1 MMTRRITDLAR
12 SLRRAGV
19 PVSAAEAA
27 DAARALRRVGL
38 STREDVRLALRAA
51 LVKEHRF
58 FPLFEERFS
67 AFFSWTLPGGESGR
81 RKRRSRPGS
90 GEQGGATGSGGASG
104 ERARPRPSPPQ
115 EPGEGRPGGKPIPDT
130 DREREEC
137 RRRRRRRAEA
147 VVAAVLREGE
157 TVREDTE
164 RRAAGKPDPNLRRVD
179 LRAPRPPD
187 ETRRLEQE
195 VENLARRLVSRE
207 SLRRRKAGHG
217 RPDLRRTLDAAS
229 RTGGVPFRIV
239 RRRRAVTR
247 WKLLVLCD
255 VSGSMHQAAGLFL
268 GLAHALQGLFSRTR
282 TLIFVDRPVDA
293 TPLFDRLPVREAL
306 AEVLKLPGLN
316 PKGLSDYGSV
326 FYRFLE
332 TGRPTLDRDTVMV
345 ILGDARSNRF
355 DPQAWALEELRERV
369 KRVVWLNPE
378 APKLWGTEDSAV
390 AAYRPFCDDFLPCG
404 TLDDLGSAA
413 ARLIR

>member
-12 SLRRAGV
+12 SLRRSGV

-38 STREDVRLALRAA
+38 GSREGVRLALRAA

-67 AFFSWTLPGGESGR
+67 AFFSWTLPGGGPGR
-81 RKRRSRPGS
+81 GKRRSRPGG
-90 GEQGGATGSGGASG
+90 GEPGGAGGSGGASG
-104 ERARPRPSPPQ
+104 EKPRPRPSPPP
-115 EPGEGRPGGKPIPDT
+115 EPGEGRSGGKPIPDA
-130 DREREEC
+130 DREREER

-147 VVAAVLREGE
+147 VVAAALREGE
-157 TVREDTE
+157 TPREDAE
-164 RRAAGKPDPNLRRVD
+164 RRGPGKPDADLRRAD

-195 VENLARRLVSRE
+195 VEKLARRLVSRE

-217 RPDLRRTLDAAS
+217 RPDLRRTLAAAS

-255 VSGSMHQAAGLFL
+255 VSGSMRRAAGLFL

-293 TPLFDRLPVREAL
+293 TPLFDRLPAREAL
-306 AEVLKLPGLN
+306 AEVLKLPGAN
-316 PKGLSDYGSV
+316 PGGLSDYGSV

-332 TGRPTLDRDTVMV
+332 AERSTLDRDTVV
-345 ILGDARSNRF
+345 VVLGDARTNRF
-355 DPQAWALEELRERV
+355 DPQAWALEEIRERV
-369 KRVVWLNPE
+369 RRVVWLNPE

-404 TLDDLGSAA
+404 TLDDLGCSA
-413 ARLIR
+413 ARLLR